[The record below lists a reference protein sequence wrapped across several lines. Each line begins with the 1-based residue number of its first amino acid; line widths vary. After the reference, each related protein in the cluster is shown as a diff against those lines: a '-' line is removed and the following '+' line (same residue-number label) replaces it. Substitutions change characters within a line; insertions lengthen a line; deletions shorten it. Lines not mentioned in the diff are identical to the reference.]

1 MSAGVQY
8 RPTEMEISRGALR
21 DNARLLK
28 QRLGGKARL
37 MAVVKADAYG
47 HGAVETARAAL
58 AGGADQ
64 LAVALVEEG
73 VQLRQAGVR
82 APILVLGGATPQ
94 GAREAVA
101 ANLAVALYDREVLAA
116 MQSQAAKLDCV
127 AHAHVK
133 IDTGM
138 SRVGVAP
145 GQELDGLI
153 GAMKACP
160 RVKCEGAFTHFAA
173 ADSDEDFTR
182 WQNGRFSQGLTQLR
196 GAGFRPMAH
205 AAASD
210 AMLRDES
217 LWHDMVRPGI
227 ALYGASV
234 RHYLPGLTPAQRLT
248 TRPLRLAW
256 IQPGDTVGY
265 GRTFTAVQPTL
276 VATLPIGYGDGYPR
290 ALSGK
295 ATALVKGQRCA
306 QIGRVCMDLMMIDVT
321 HIPGVTLEDEV
332 VLLGSQGDQRITP
345 DELAILADTIPYE
358 IMLGFGP
365 RVPRHW
371 LP

>member
-1 MSAGVQY
+1 MSAGIQY

-28 QRLGGKARL
+28 RRLAGKARM
-37 MAVVKADAYG
+37 MAVVKAGGYG
-47 HGAVETARAAL
+47 HGALETARAAL
-58 AGGADQ
+58 AGGAEQ

-73 VQLRQAGVR
+73 IELRQGGVR

-94 GAREAVA
+94 GAQAAVGA
-101 ANLAVALYDREVLAA
+101 HLAVALYDREVLAA
-116 MQSQAAKLDCV
+116 MQDAAARLDCV

-138 SRVGVAP
+138 NRVGVAP
-145 GQELDGLI
+145 GRQLDELIEAL
-153 GAMKACP
+153 KVCP

-182 WQNGRFSQGLTQLR
+182 WQNGRFKQALAQLR
-196 GAGFRPMAH
+196 GAGFQPIAH
-205 AAASD
+205 AAASE

-248 TRPLRLAW
+248 TRPLRLFW
-256 IQPGDTVGY
+256 LNPGDTVGY
-265 GRTFTAVQPTL
+265 GRTFTASQPTL

-295 ATALVKGQRCA
+295 ATALVKGQRAA
-306 QIGRVCMDLMMIDVT
+306 QIGRICMDMMMIDVT

-332 VLLGSQGDQRITP
+332 VLLGEQGDQRITP

-358 IMLGFGP
+358 IMLGFGT
-365 RVPRHW
+365 RVPVHY